1 MTYRYVPSFGLRII
15 QFTLLLES
23 IVRGLMYLTMPD
35 QPGAPLTELEQSAPL
50 ATWGVIFITFSV
62 VGLFGEALMSG
73 TEEHLNSGVNPRAW
87 PSFVAHAGLMILYV
101 TLTLAASAT
110 IIDRGMGY
118 YAVVPYDL
126 LMLAYLHW
134 LFARRR
140 KSHVR

>member
-1 MTYRYVPSFGLRII
+1 MTYRFVPSFGLRVI
-15 QFTLLLES
+15 QIALLIEG

-62 VGLFGEALMSG
+62 IGIFGEALMSG
-73 TEEHLNSGVNPRAW
+73 TEQYLNSEGNPRAW
-87 PSFVAHAGLMILYV
+87 PSFVAHSGLMILYIS
-101 TLTLAASAT
+101 LTLASTVA
-110 IIDRGMGY
+110 IINRGMGY

-126 LMLAYLHW
+126 ILLAYLHW

-140 KSHVR
+140 KSHVQ